1 MAQTGNLAA
10 FDLDKKTIIFDSF
23 YAALDFLAFLEV
35 RQRERGSS
43 RP

>member
-10 FDLDKKTIIFDSF
+10 FDSNEKTIVDNSL

-35 RQRERGSS
+35 RQ
-43 RP
+43 

>member
-10 FDLDKKTIIFDSF
+10 FDFNKKTIVFNSL

-35 RQRERGSS
+35 RQ
-43 RP
+43 